1 MVDFWRKK
9 VNSKKNFLSWVFTFY
24 KKNLVE
30 KIYTVAAH
38 LRATAINP
46 KSDLFTRQFTK

>member
-9 VNSKKNFLSWVFTFY
+9 VNSKKNFLSWVLRFR
-24 KKNLVE
+24 K
-30 KIYTVAAH
+30 KIYTVAAY
-38 LRATAINP
+38 LRATANNP